1 MAKANME
8 GIRRTNEEVNRLT
21 REAIGTALVAL
32 MGQKEFQDITVTDI
46 VRKAG
51 VSRTAYYNNYYEKE
65 EVLRDLLNKY
75 MDEIIATADSII
87 DNQIQPEQLF
97 RLIGANW
104 DVYEI
109 FLKAGMGEVM
119 LSEMTRK
126 LCENVAE
133 GNRIERMRM
142 YFWAGA
148 LFGVIKFWFTDG
160 RDLSADEVAGMY
172 TSLMTDVFAHRE

>member
-1 MAKANME
+1 MPALRRDTGKA
-8 GIRRTNEEVNRLT
+8 GTGRRTAEGLRCAGRRSLL
-21 REAIGTALVAL
+21 ALPAC
-32 MGQKEFQDITVTDI
+32 FCC
-46 VRKAG
+46 R
-51 VSRTAYYNNYYEKE
+51 SP
-65 EVLRDLLNKY
+65 
-75 MDEIIATADSII
+75 TADSII
-87 DNQIQPEQLF
+87 DNQIQPELLF

-109 FLKAGMGEVM
+109 FLKARMGEVM
-119 LSEMTRK
+119 LSETTRK

-172 TSLMTDVFAHRE
+172 MSLMTDVFAHRE